1 MGLKIDYKFCPQ
13 CRRPMTKLQ
22 GNPHCDSCDIT
33 IFNNVVGAA
42 AILLIRDGKV
52 LLERRDREPF
62 KGGYD
67 LVAGFIEP
75 GETPEEAVVR
85 EAKEETGLD
94 IKITGLLGIYSD
106 QYGEGSFT
114 LGIHYLGEVI
124 GGEQHAGDDAA
135 SLEWVEI
142 DKIPSTAL
150 SEGFKNVR
158 ESLRDLQ
165 DRYRKKS

>member
-1 MGLKIDYKFCPQ
+1 MV
-13 CRRPMTKLQ
+13 KLQ
-22 GNPHCDSCDIT
+22 GNPHCESCNVT
-33 IFNNVVGAA
+33 VFNNVVGAA
-42 AILLIRDGKV
+42 AILLVQDGKV

-75 GETPEEAVVR
+75 GETPQETVVR

-94 IKITGLLGIYSD
+94 VKITDLLGIYSD

-114 LGIHYLGEVI
+114 LGIHYLGEVT
-124 GGEQHAGDDAA
+124 GGEQRAGDDAA

-142 DKIPSTAL
+142 DKIPAEAL
-150 SEGFKNVR
+150 DGGFRNVR

-165 DRYRKKS
+165 VRLHSTTG

>member
-1 MGLKIDYKFCPQ
+1 
-13 CRRPMTKLQ
+13 MTKVQ
-22 GNPHCDSCDIT
+22 GNPHCESCNIT

-42 AILLIRDGKV
+42 AILLIRDGQV

-62 KGGYD
+62 KGGFD

-75 GETPEEAVVR
+75 GETPEEAVIR

-94 IKITGLLGIYSD
+94 VKVTSLLGVYSD
-106 QYGEGSFT
+106 QYGEGSYT
-114 LGIHYLGEVI
+114 LGIHYLGEVL

-135 SLEWVEI
+135 SLTWFDIEN
-142 DKIPSTAL
+142 IPAEAL
-150 SEGFKNVR
+150 TEGFKNVR

-165 DRYRKKS
+165 EWYRKSSQG